1 MYDTLVIDVSSVDF
15 EGVRVIKV
23 ELEIIDDSNEVI
35 VYVSRNIK
43 DLIDVFIHKAE
54 KKYQGYHIRVKNI

>member
-23 ELEIIDDSNEVI
+23 ELEITDESNEVI
-35 VYVSRNIK
+35 MYVSRNIK